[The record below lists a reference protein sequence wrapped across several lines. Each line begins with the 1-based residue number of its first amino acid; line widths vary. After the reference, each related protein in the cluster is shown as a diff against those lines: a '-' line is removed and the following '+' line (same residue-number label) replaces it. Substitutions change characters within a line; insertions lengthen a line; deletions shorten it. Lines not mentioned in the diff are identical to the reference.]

1 MKIQNG
7 IKIMNENSKLIN
19 IIINVLLVLLV
30 LPLLTPLIVLCT
42 ACLCLPLLV
51 SGALIYYIHYEGLFV
66 SMPWLAW
73 PISIWLIALGL
84 FGSGIMIFDTFYL
97 YKEN

>member
-1 MKIQNG
+1 
-7 IKIMNENSKLIN
+7 MNEDNEESATSDN
-19 IIINVLLVLLV
+19 IFIFILMVLLV

-51 SGALIYYIHYEGLFV
+51 SGALIYYIHYEGLFA